1 MECSEG
7 TLNWSPLNTTLA
19 YISTQGHA
27 WLKGVSRSTGTTST
41 GSSSISNR
49 AQAAAS
55 D

>member
-19 YISTQGHA
+19 YISAVQQHVVILG
-27 WLKGVSRSTGTTST
+27 
-41 GSSSISNR
+41 
-49 AQAAAS
+49 